1 MNILILKDQ
10 FALRETRRSIERN
23 YDNMFIEFS
32 LEPFIGK
39 VITEPVLTNQIRFII
54 QIEKNIDGED
64 YYRAIK
70 DLDNNAINTMLF
82 NSIDFYYDIYKL
94 KADGFCVNCDYED
107 LTEDQKK
114 YSDKMSELSTKGNM
128 EFFSEGLFPL
138 NKAGFCMNMFVAHGL
153 VREDFAIVVV

>member
-70 DLDNNAINTMLF
+70 
-82 NSIDFYYDIYKL
+82 
-94 KADGFCVNCDYED
+94 E
-107 LTEDQKK
+107 
-114 YSDKMSELSTKGNM
+114 
-128 EFFSEGLFPL
+128 
-138 NKAGFCMNMFVAHGL
+138 
-153 VREDFAIVVV
+153 